1 MRWEVIVYFVDIGG
15 IIDNNS
21 LNFLF
26 CFADIGE
33 IIDHRCLNLIFTIN
47 TCGIRCLFFG
57 RGSSLSTGGNSLFP
71 CNRVTGY
78 KRTTLINTNI
88 VLFNC
93 ATDPAL
99 VAIIVG
105 HLIINL
111 AMQSVPIITKGFV
124 LRLLWMEWFV
134 CLLDWWCLTPL
145 STIFQLYHAVTDLLQ
160 ITDKLY
166 HIMLYTSPWSRFK
179 LTTSVVIGTD
189 SIGSCKSN
197 YHTIT
202 ATTAP
207 SMEWY
212 TWLNVTW

>member
-1 MRWEVIVYFVDIGG
+1 VIVYFVDIGG

-33 IIDHRCLNLIFTIN
+33 IIDHHSLNFLFCFADIGEIIDHHSLNFLLCFADIGEIIDHHSLNVLFCFADIGEIIDHHSLNFLFCFADIGEIIDHRCLNLIFIIN

-124 LRLLWMEWFV
+124 LRLL
-134 CLLDWWCLTPL
+134 
-145 STIFQLYHAVTDLLQ
+145 
-160 ITDKLY
+160 
-166 HIMLYTSPWSRFK
+166 
-179 LTTSVVIGTD
+179 
-189 SIGSCKSN
+189 
-197 YHTIT
+197 
-202 ATTAP
+202 
-207 SMEWY
+207 
-212 TWLNVTW
+212 

>member
-15 IIDNNS
+15 IIDNDS

-33 IIDHRCLNLIFTIN
+33 IIDHHCLNLIFIIN

-111 AMQSVPIITKGFV
+111 AMQSVPIITKAFV
-124 LRLLWMEWFV
+124 LRLSWMEWFV
-134 CLLDWWCLTPL
+134 CLLDWWCLMPL
-145 STIFQLYHAVTDLLQ
+145 STIFQLYRGGD
-160 ITDKLY
+160 
-166 HIMLYTSPWSRFK
+166 R
-179 LTTSVVIGTD
+179 SVA
-189 SIGSCKSN
+189 N
-197 YHTIT
+197 YWQTLSH
-202 ATTAP
+202 
-207 SMEWY
+207 
-212 TWLNVTW
+212 NVVHLALIEIQTHNISGDRHWFHR